1 MDLRRFEGNRV
12 RLENMKGRV
21 FEGYASDY
29 IFADD
34 NEPEV
39 EGIVLNYPV
48 RDDGYKY
55 PNPVEFDA
63 PEIRSIEIIE

>member
-1 MDLRRFEGNRV
+1 MELREYEHEQV
-12 RLENMKGRV
+12 RLTDTDRRV
-21 FEGYASDY
+21 YEGYASDY

-39 EGIVLNYPV
+39 EGIVLNYPI